1 MEFGK
6 AQIVAAIKKKNFAMA
21 MIRYLVLKIS
31 ADTIKQSLRGSTD
44 LAKYVTRNP
53 ECRGGFETR
62 PYWMLVFTGM
72 THSSSVCDMY

>member
-21 MIRYLVLKIS
+21 MIRYLVLKIN

-44 LAKYVTRNP
+44 DREIRYP
-53 ECRGGFETR
+53 ESR
-62 PYWMLVFTGM
+62 M
-72 THSSSVCDMY
+72 